1 MAQARTAR
9 YKRCVILSPQM
20 EHALRTFVVVNPQSS
35 AEDAARHRLKTPAG
49 AKAGGLTRSIVARR
63 TGRSAFRVGNAHL
76 VTLPVRLRGVS
87 TMSDQELGATK
98 RSDQEL
104 AVQAVRGC

>member
-35 AEDAARHRLKTPAG
+35 AEGAARRRIETKERHDDYKTIRPR
-49 AKAGGLTRSIVARR
+49 GLCRHGFER
-63 TGRSAFRVGNAHL
+63 
-76 VTLPVRLRGVS
+76 
-87 TMSDQELGATK
+87 
-98 RSDQEL
+98 
-104 AVQAVRGC
+104 